1 LARFCAGRG
10 KLPLFGGP
18 RLFAVG
24 LSDFDPSGAS
34 VNVSSG
40 AISPSSHSQ
49 SGLSPAR
56 AYDDEAGTDACGRH
70 LRCPAGELV
79 DRDENI
85 GNAPLPALVGIIA
98 AMAEVWAT
106 ECGPARRFRNCSSLA
121 SIEHRRFSFI
131 TGNWRR
137 LNIQHLS
144 KSL

>member
-1 LARFCAGRG
+1 L
-10 KLPLFGGP
+10 
-18 RLFAVG
+18 
-24 LSDFDPSGAS
+24 DPSGAS

-85 GNAPLPALVGIIA
+85 GNAPLPAFVGIIA

>member
-1 LARFCAGRG
+1 L
-10 KLPLFGGP
+10 
-18 RLFAVG
+18 
-24 LSDFDPSGAS
+24 DPSGAS

-56 AYDDEAGTDACGRH
+56 AYGRH

>member
-1 LARFCAGRG
+1 M
-10 KLPLFGGP
+10 K
-18 RLFAVG
+18 FAVEPEAVEEAAV
-24 LSDFDPSGAS
+24 DF
-34 VNVSSG
+34 
-40 AISPSSHSQ
+40 
-49 SGLSPAR
+49 
-56 AYDDEAGTDACGRH
+56 
-70 LRCPAGELV
+70 LRLCFN
-79 DRDENI
+79 ENI

-98 AMAEVWAT
+98 AMAEVWAN